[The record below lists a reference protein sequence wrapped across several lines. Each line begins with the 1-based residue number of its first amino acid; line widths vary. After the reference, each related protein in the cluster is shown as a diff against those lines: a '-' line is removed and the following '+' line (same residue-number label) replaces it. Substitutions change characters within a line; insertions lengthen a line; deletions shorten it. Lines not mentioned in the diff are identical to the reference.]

1 MGLVGLVTCARLEV
15 LQDNNKKR
23 VLAEWIKA
31 GNKRTAENQ
40 EQSECTNERLYLSV
54 A

>member
-1 MGLVGLVTCARLEV
+1 MRTLRGAPGLK
-15 LQDNNKKR
+15 KKR

-40 EQSECTNERLYLSV
+40 EQSECANERLYLSI